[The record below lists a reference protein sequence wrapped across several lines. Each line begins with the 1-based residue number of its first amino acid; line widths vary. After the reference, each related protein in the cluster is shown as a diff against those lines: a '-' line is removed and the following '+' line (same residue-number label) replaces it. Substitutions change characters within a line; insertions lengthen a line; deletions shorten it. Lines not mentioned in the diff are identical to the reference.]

1 MRAGRLRS
9 KANRKI
15 VLVVEDEVCCRE
27 ALRLILESYGC
38 RVLLASSCADAL
50 TLLTAYQENIDLI
63 LLDIMMPDKTG
74 IDFLIEVRAK
84 NILGNI
90 PVIIQ
95 SCESNETIQ
104 EALNHGACG
113 YIHKPHVKAEIF
125 RLVQNLVKPSQCTFS
140 IGMMAFT

>member
-1 MRAGRLRS
+1 MI
-9 KANRKI
+9 KVNTQKT

-27 ALRLILESYGC
+27 ALRLMLESYGC
-38 RVLLASSCADAL
+38 RVLLASSCVEAL
-50 TLLTAYQENIDLI
+50 ILLRVHHKSIDLI
-63 LLDIMMPDKTG
+63 MLDIMLPDKTG

-95 SCESNETIQ
+95 SSESNETIQ
-104 EALNHGACG
+104 EALNQGACG

-125 RLVQNLVKPSQCTFS
+125 RIVKNLVKPIQCRFS
-140 IGMMAFT
+140 TRTMACI